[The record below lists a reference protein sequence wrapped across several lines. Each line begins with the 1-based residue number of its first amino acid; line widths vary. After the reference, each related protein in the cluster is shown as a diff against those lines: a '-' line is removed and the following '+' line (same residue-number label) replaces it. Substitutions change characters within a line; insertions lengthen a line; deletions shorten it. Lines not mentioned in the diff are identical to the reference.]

1 MSAEDDWK
9 IPAGLQP
16 KPGDLAFDLDRALES
31 VLSLR
36 ATVPPDAF
44 TAETLGTERGGSAV
58 LIDPDGIL
66 LTIGY
71 LITEASQVWLTTVDG
86 RAVPGHVLG
95 YDQTTGF
102 GVVQALGRIDVPAM
116 ALGTSAKAALVTAS
130 SSRPVAGAS
139 GPSPPRSS
147 RSRNSPAIGST
158 SCPTRFSPRRRTR
171 SGAGRR

>member
-16 KPGDLAFDLDRALES
+16 KAGDLAFDLDRALGS

-58 LIDPDGIL
+58 LIDSEGIV

-95 YDQTTGF
+95 YDQGTGF
-102 GVVQALGRIDVPAM
+102 GVVQALGRIDVPPL
-116 ALGTSAKAALVTAS
+116 ALGTSGK
-130 SSRPVAGAS
+130 
-139 GPSPPRSS
+139 
-147 RSRNSPAIGST
+147 
-158 SCPTRFSPRRRTR
+158 
-171 SGAGRR
+171 AGRRCGADTASARKVPSFIMATLVVIGSMKLSIWLAIRSWSAGALPR